1 MTAVVEGHY
10 AEHDRGNASPEAIKD
25 LEVQLR
31 AMGKDAT
38 FHVYPGTHHAFFNDT
53 RPDIYDSE
61 ASATA
66 WTRTLAL
73 FRRELSR

>member
-1 MTAVVEGHY
+1 VVEGHY
-10 AEHDRGNASPEAIKD
+10 AQHDHGNAAPEAVKV
-25 LEVQLR
+25 LEEQLR

-53 RPDIYDSE
+53 RPEIYDPV

-66 WTRTLAL
+66 WSRTLAL
-73 FRRELSR
+73 FRKELLR